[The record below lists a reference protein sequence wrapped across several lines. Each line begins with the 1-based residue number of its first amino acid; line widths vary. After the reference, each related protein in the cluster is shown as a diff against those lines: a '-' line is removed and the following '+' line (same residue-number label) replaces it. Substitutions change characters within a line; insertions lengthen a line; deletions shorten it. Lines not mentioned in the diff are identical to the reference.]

1 MGTGTSEVP
10 TSKNGQTDKDY
21 DDAVR
26 ALAEA
31 YARIEY
37 VEENTNLCGDD
48 LEAAKT
54 AIGRTHATL
63 FDAEVDRA
71 HRELTDGVGAD
82 E

>member
-1 MGTGTSEVP
+1 MGTETSEVP
-10 TSKNGQTDKDY
+10 ISKNGQTDEDY

-37 VEENTNLCGDD
+37 VEENTDLCPDD
-48 LEAAKT
+48 LETAKT
-54 AIGRTHATL
+54 AIGKTHAVM

-71 HRELTDGVGAD
+71 YRELRN
-82 E
+82 

>member
-1 MGTGTSEVP
+1 MGIGTSEVP
-10 TSKNGQTDKDY
+10 NSKNGQTDEDY
-21 DDAVR
+21 DNAFR

-37 VEENTNLCGDD
+37 VEENTNLCPDE

-54 AIGRTHATL
+54 AIGTAHATM

-71 HRELTDGVGAD
+71 HRELSDGVGAD